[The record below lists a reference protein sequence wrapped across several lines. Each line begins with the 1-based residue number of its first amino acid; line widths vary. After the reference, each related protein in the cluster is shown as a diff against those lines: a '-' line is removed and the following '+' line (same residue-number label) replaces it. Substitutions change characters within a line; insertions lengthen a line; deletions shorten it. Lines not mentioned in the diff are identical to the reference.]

1 MEYNFKR
8 IDVHYVTIEA
18 DSLEEAQAIADGTSC
33 MDSGVNNE
41 QGEWEPIAEE

>member
-18 DSLEEAQAIADGTSC
+18 DSLEEAQAIADGTYETA
-33 MDSGVNNE
+33 DKLDTALE
-41 QGEWEPIAEE
+41 RLLDELA